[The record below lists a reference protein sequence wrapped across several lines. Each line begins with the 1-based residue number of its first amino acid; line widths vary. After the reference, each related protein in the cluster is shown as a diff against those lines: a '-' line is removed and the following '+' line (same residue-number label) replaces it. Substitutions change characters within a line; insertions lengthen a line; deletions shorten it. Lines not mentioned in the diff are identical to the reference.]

1 MPSAIN
7 FRHDIERRVA
17 QSGLVLP
24 DATLD
29 EMVAYLED
37 LHAASLEEGAS
48 ADQARQ
54 RAMVA
59 LEESAFSLLQRHA
72 VRHPDRLQAARGD
85 LVAQSAGG
93 RSLNVV
99 SAVRLALRQF
109 QQHPSF
115 ALVTVLVLGLGVGAA
130 TTVFTVVDS
139 VILRPLPYANPDAL
153 VTLWDTNIEKG
164 LMHDPLSPVNFMDDR
179 SLPVF
184 TDAAAWWRPSVN
196 LVDPGQDPVRV
207 NTIEVSGNVFE
218 VLGVG
223 PQLGAGFPTG
233 GPLFVANE
241 LICVISDRLWRSRY
255 SGDPSIVGRP
265 IVLNGIPYVVRG
277 VMPPKF
283 HYPDDVDV
291 WQRLRWD
298 MTQHSRDAHFMEAV
312 ARLAPGHTIAQAQSA
327 IDTLTG
333 RLAGQFPVTNKGWG
347 RRVIPLLDEQLGYYR
362 PALMVLLGAV
372 GLLLIIGCLNV
383 ASLLLTRAL
392 SREKE
397 IAVRVAMGAS
407 PRQLIVQLLSESA
420 VLSVAGAVVGALA
433 AWVTLPLLV
442 SFMPVSI
449 PRLEEAA
456 VDGRALGLGLAVIVG
471 TTIFF
476 GLVPALV
483 LLRSQIVH
491 DLRTGERGSSRGAR
505 SIYSVLVIGEV
516 ALACAL
522 LVSSGLLVRTVGRM
536 METPTGTDADDTV
549 VSGVQLSG
557 RDYTDWRKTGRVH
570 GAIIDNIRRQPGVIA
585 AGGSNFLPFE
595 VGWRGPFGIDGEPAP
610 ARPEDAP
617 QVQYHSVSDGYFES
631 LGATMA
637 AGRAFAAADEMDT
650 AGVVIV
656 NETFAQRFFAGG
668 RAVGR
673 VITSATGGIGP
684 LGLNLVRVRPRPPGT
699 PPPQPG
705 APPPHHP
712 PTRYEV
718 IGVVKDVRNA
728 PFGQPVEP
736 ALYFSTRQFT
746 FREQFLTVRAADRA
760 AAVAAIRTALQ
771 QEAPN
776 VPMGVARTWGE
787 RFATRT
793 AEPRLLMTL
802 LLFFGGLA
810 GLLAAL
816 GVYGLF
822 SWSVAL
828 RTRELAIRL
837 TLGAKPAEVGAL
849 VVRQSVVLVIAGLA
863 AGIVI
868 IRFAESAL
876 ARVVF
881 GVTTSDVLALAAA
894 SGVLLLAALIA
905 CVPPALRAMRVDPV
919 EGLRAE

>member
-1 MPSAIN
+1 MTSPIN
-7 FRHDIERRVA
+7 FRHEIERRVA
-17 QSGLVLP
+17 KSGLVLP

-29 EMVAYLED
+29 ELVAYLED
-37 LHAASLEEGAS
+37 LHAAALDDGAS
-48 ADQARQ
+48 SDDARR
-54 RAMVA
+54 RAMAA

-72 VRHPDRLQAARGD
+72 SQHPDRLQAARAD
-85 LVAQSAGG
+85 LVAHSSSG
-93 RSLNVV
+93 RNLNVM
-99 SAVRLALRQF
+99 SAIKLALRQF
-109 QQHPSF
+109 RQRPTF
-115 ALVTVLVLGLGVGAA
+115 ALVTVLVLGLGTGAA

-139 VILRPLPYANPDAL
+139 VVLRPLPYTQPDQL
-153 VTLWDTNIEKG
+153 VTLWDTNIEKA
-164 LMHDPLSPVNFMDDR
+164 LAHDPISPVNFMDDR
-179 SLPVF
+179 ALPVF
-184 TDAAAWWRPSVN
+184 KDAAAWWRPSVN

-223 PQLGAGFPTG
+223 PQLGAGFPAG
-233 GPLFVANE
+233 GPLYVANE
-241 LICVISDRLWRSRY
+241 LICVISDRLWRARY
-255 SGDPSIVGRP
+255 SADPSIIGRP
-265 IVLNGIPYVVRG
+265 IVLNGTPYIVQG
-277 VMPPKF
+277 VMPRRF
-283 HYPDDVDV
+283 HFPDDIDV
-291 WQRLRWD
+291 WQRLRWP
-298 MTQHSRDAHFMEAV
+298 MERHSRDAHFMEAV
-312 ARLAPGHTIAQAQSA
+312 ARLAPGKTIGEAQAALDSL
-327 IDTLTG
+327 TL
-333 RLAGQFPVTNKGWG
+333 RLGGEFPSSNKGWG

-362 PALMVLLGAV
+362 PALMVLFGAV
-372 GLLLIIGCLNV
+372 GLLLVIGCLNV

-420 VLSVAGAVVGALA
+420 VLSVAGAAVGTLA
-433 AWVTLPLLV
+433 AMATLPLLV
-442 SFMPVSI
+442 SLMPVSI
-449 PRLEEAA
+449 PRLEDAA
-456 VDGRALGLGLAVIVG
+456 VDGRALTLGLAVIVG
-471 TTIFF
+471 TTLFF

-483 LLRSQIVH
+483 LLRSQIVN

-505 SIYSVLVIGEV
+505 AIYSLLVVGEV

-522 LVSSGLLVRTVGRM
+522 LVSSALLVRTVGRLM
-536 METPTGTDADDTV
+536 DTPTGIDAGDVV
-549 VSGVQLSG
+549 VSSVQLSG
-557 RDYTDWRKTGRVH
+557 RDYSDWRKTGRVH
-570 GAIIDNIRRQPGVIA
+570 GAIIDNIRRRPGIIA
-585 AGGSNFLPFE
+585 AGGSNFLPFD
-595 VGWRGPFGIDGEPAP
+595 VGWRGGFGIEGEPAP

-617 QVQYHSVSDGYFES
+617 QVQYLSVSDGYFES
-631 LGATMA
+631 MGATMA
-637 AGRAFAAADEMDT
+637 QGRFFAPTDEMDT

-656 NETFAQRFFAGG
+656 NETFAQRFFSDG

-673 VITSATGGIGP
+673 VVTTTSGAIGP
-684 LGLNLVRVRPRPPGT
+684 LGVNLVRIRPRPPGT
-699 PPPQPG
+699 PPPAPN
-705 APPPHHP
+705 APPVHLP
-712 PTRYEV
+712 PTGFEV

-736 ALYFSTRQFT
+736 AIYFTTRQYT

-760 AAVAAIRTALQ
+760 AAVAAIRDALQ

-776 VPMGVARTWGE
+776 VPMGIARTWGE
-787 RFATRT
+787 RFSTRT
-793 AEPRLLMTL
+793 AEPRLLMTI

-837 TLGAKPAEVGAL
+837 TLGARPAEVGAL
-849 VVRQSVVLVIAGLA
+849 VVRQSAVLVIAGLA

-881 GVTTSDVLALAAA
+881 GVSTSDSAALVSA
-894 SGVLLLAALIA
+894 SGLLLLAALVA

>member
-1 MPSAIN
+1 MGAPLN
-7 FRHDIERRVA
+7 FRHEIERRIA
-17 QSGLVLP
+17 ASGVVLP

-29 EMVAYLED
+29 ELAAYLED
-37 LHAASLEEGAS
+37 LHAAAMDAGAS
-48 ADQARQ
+48 PAEARAQAM
-54 RAMVA
+54 AA
-59 LEESAFSLLQRHA
+59 LEESAFSLLRRHA
-72 VRHPDRLQAARGD
+72 AAHPDRAQAARAD
-85 LVAQSAGG
+85 LVARSASG
-93 RSLNVV
+93 RSLHVI

-109 QQHPSF
+109 RQHPTF
-115 ALVTVLVLGLGVGAA
+115 ALVTVLVLGLGTGAA
-130 TTVFTVVDS
+130 TTVFTIVDS
-139 VILRPLPYANPDAL
+139 VVLRPLPYAQPDQL
-153 VTLWDTNIEKG
+153 VTLWDTNNEKG
-164 LMHDPLSPVNFMDDR
+164 LQHDPISPVNFMDDR
-179 SLPVF
+179 ELPVF

-223 PQLGAGFPTG
+223 PQLGAGFPAG
-233 GPLFVANE
+233 GPLYVSTE
-241 LICVISDRLWRSRY
+241 LICVISDRLWRTRY
-255 SGDPSIVGRP
+255 SADPSIVGRP
-265 IVLNGIPYVVRG
+265 IVLNGTPYNVRG
-277 VMPPKF
+277 VMPPRF
-283 HYPDDVDV
+283 HFPDDVDV
-291 WQRLRWD
+291 WQRLQWPMER
-298 MTQHSRDAHFMEAV
+298 HSREAHFMEAV
-312 ARLAPGHTIAQAQSA
+312 ARLAPGKSITEAQAAVDSL
-327 IDTLTG
+327 TL
-333 RLAGQFPVTNKGWG
+333 RLATEFPVTNKGWG

-362 PALMVLLGAV
+362 PALMVLFGAV
-372 GLLLIIGCLNV
+372 GLLLVIGCLNV

-407 PRQLIVQLLSESA
+407 PRQLIVQLLAESA
-420 VLSVAGAVVGALA
+420 VLSVAGAAVGTLA
-433 AWVTLPLLV
+433 AMLTLPLLV
-442 SFMPVSI
+442 SIMPVSI
-449 PRLEEAA
+449 PRLDNA
-456 VDGRALGLGLAVIVG
+456 VVDSRALGLGLVVIVA

-483 LLRSQIVH
+483 LLRNQIVN
-491 DLRTGERGSSRGAR
+491 DLRSGERGSSRGAR
-505 SIYSVLVIGEV
+505 AIYSVLVVGEV

-522 LVSSGLLVRTVGRM
+522 LVASGLLVRTVGRM
-536 METPTGTDADDTV
+536 MDTPTGISADEV
-549 VSGVQLSG
+549 VVTSVQLSG

-570 GAIIDNIRRQPGVIA
+570 GAIVDNIRRQPGIIA

-595 VGWRGPFGIDGEPAP
+595 VGWRGPFGIQGEPAP

-617 QVQYHSVSDGYFES
+617 QVQYISVSDGYFES
-631 LGATMA
+631 MGAGIA
-637 AGRAFAAADEMDT
+637 EGRAFAPSDEMDS

-656 NETFAQRFFAGG
+656 NETFARRFFADG

-673 VITSATGGIGP
+673 IVTTLSGAIGP
-684 LGLNLVRVRPRPPGT
+684 LGVNLVRIRPRPPGT
-699 PPPQPG
+699 PPPAPG
-705 APPPHHP
+705 APPVHVP
-712 PTRYEV
+712 PTPFEV

-736 ALYFSTRQFT
+736 TLYFTTRQYT
-746 FREQFLTVRAADRA
+746 FREQFLTVKASTRAT
-760 AAVAAIRTALQ
+760 AVAAIRAALQ

-776 VPMGVARTWGE
+776 VPMGISRTWGE
-787 RFATRT
+787 RFAART

-810 GLLAAL
+810 ALLAAL

-837 TLGAKPAEVGAL
+837 TLGAKPAAVGAL
-849 VVRQSVVLVIAGLA
+849 VVRQSAVLAAAGLA
-863 AGIVI
+863 VGLVIV
-868 IRFAESAL
+868 RLAESAL

-881 GVTTSDVLALAAA
+881 GVTTSDATALATA
-894 SGVLLLAALIA
+894 SALLLAATLVA